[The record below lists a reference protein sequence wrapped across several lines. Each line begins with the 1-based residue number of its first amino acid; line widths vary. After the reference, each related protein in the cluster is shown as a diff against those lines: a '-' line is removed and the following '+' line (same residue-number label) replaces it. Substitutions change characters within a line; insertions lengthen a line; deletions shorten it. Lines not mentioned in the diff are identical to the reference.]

1 MPKVKMKVSMA
12 GSEFSYVPGDIIEV
26 REDIADAWV
35 INDIAEVFVPLEEK
49 AIVHKEEA
57 PVEEEGTP
65 PEENATKPSDEE
77 VNVKPK
83 TSPKKKVKKDAN
95 SE

>member
-26 REDIADAWV
+26 REEIAEAWV
-35 INDIAEVFVPLEEK
+35 INDIAEIFVPPEEK
-49 AIVHKEEA
+49 AIVHKEEV
-57 PVEEEGTP
+57 PVEEE
-65 PEENATKPSDEE
+65 ATDSADEE
-77 VNVKPK
+77 VKVKPK

-95 SE
+95 TE